1 MAKKERTNVEVDE
14 NLIHSMM
21 EGDIPSMRQESEPS
35 KPDEPADRSGPKD
48 DETPSSR
55 PRKRREQKGYSE
67 LFLERSATVP
77 KKHTY
82 ISLEMHNKLMELLPV
97 IARGLTLPNFLE
109 NLLNH
114 HFDTYRDEINEL
126 YSGKTQKKF

>member
-14 NLIHSMM
+14 SLIHSMM
-21 EGDIPSMRQESEPS
+21 EGDIPSMRQESETPPEDKS
-35 KPDEPADRSGPKD
+35 EAAPGRQDEESAV
-48 DETPSSR
+48 SR
-55 PRKRREQKGYSE
+55 PRKRREQKGYGDT
-67 LFLERSATVP
+67 FLERLAP
-77 KKHTY
+77 MPRKQTY
-82 ISLEMHNKLMELLPV
+82 ISIDMYDKLSELLPV
-97 IARGLTLPNFLE
+97 IARGISIPTFLE